1 MQNNVFT
8 LEEFQSV
15 MDEWYK
21 VRQYQ
26 NEMNALFRKHGDGF
40 ICMPDC
46 SWALQVT
53 LEKMFCDN
61 EEVMSNIE
69 YFVYELDFGKKDQD
83 GMVKDGDG
91 NYIKMGTVADLY
103 EVLMKEMRYNGK

>member
-21 VRQYQ
+21 VIQYQ
-26 NEMNALFRKHGDGF
+26 DEMNALLRKHGDGF
-40 ICMPDC
+40 LAMPDC
-46 SWALQVT
+46 TWALQKT
-53 LEKMFCDN
+53 LEKMFFDDK
-61 EEVMSNIE
+61 EDISNIE
-69 YFVYELDFGKKDQD
+69 YFVYELDFGKKYQD
-83 GMVKDGDG
+83 GMIKDGEG

-103 EVLMKEMRYNGK
+103 DVLMKEMKDNGK